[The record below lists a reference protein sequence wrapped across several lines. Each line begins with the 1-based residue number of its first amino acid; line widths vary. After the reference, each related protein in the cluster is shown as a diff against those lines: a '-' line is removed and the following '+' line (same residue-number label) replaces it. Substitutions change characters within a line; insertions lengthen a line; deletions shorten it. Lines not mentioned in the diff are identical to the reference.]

1 MKKHAFLCIL
11 SVIFIHLLMASSFGE
26 DVCPGQLP
34 AGKCWS
40 QKDVIDSR
48 IDSYAQKALIHMF
61 TNDSKN
67 QSKEASS
74 ILCSVKRGD
83 LEGIYLPDQKV
94 PALRAKSVGSGW
106 WKILNGRDSV
116 CYKEPTGKPPI
127 IVFSEKIAK
136 DRDLLSS
143 ALVSSYNEC
152 GFRVDRDGCYES
164 EGGNSNITTPAV
176 FGFKGD
182 LTVYVKSVESG
193 ERKPIPAADVHLLYG
208 SANIGGEKAN
218 SQGEARFKL
227 NWPGYYT
234 VSVTATDYYVKDSG
248 IQIDQPRSYVLNVE
262 GVTRTGMA
270 PPQGFINVCGHGTA
284 TVPHHSLG
292 QKTATAM
299 AKKEALALAHQDFDN
314 KKAKLRDSKKGKYGT
329 DKIVINE
336 TKRIENVNVKEELQ
350 EDGYVPGSDVHIAIY
365 NYIGEARVCA
375 GLSWYVS
382 P

>member
-1 MKKHAFLCIL
+1 MKKHAFVFIL
-11 SVIFIHLLMASSFGE
+11 SVILIQMLVAISFGE
-26 DVCPGQLP
+26 AVCPGQLP

-48 IDSYAQKALIHMF
+48 IDSYAQKALIYIF
-61 TNDSKN
+61 TNEAKN

-83 LEGIYLPDQKV
+83 LEGIYLPDQRV
-94 PALRAKSVGSGW
+94 PALRAQSVGSGW
-106 WKILNGRDSV
+106 WKILNGKDSV
-116 CYKEPTGKPPI
+116 CYKKPADKAPI

-152 GFRVDRDGCYES
+152 GFQVGRDGCYES

-182 LTVYVKSVESG
+182 LKVYVESIESG
-193 ERKPIPAADVHLLYG
+193 VRKPIPNASVHLLYG
-208 SANIGGEKAN
+208 SANIGGAKTN
-218 SQGEARFKL
+218 PQGEARFKL
-227 NWPGYYT
+227 NWPGYYK

-248 IQIDQPRSYVLNVE
+248 IQIDKPGSYVLNVE
-262 GVTRTGMA
+262 GVTRTGKA
-270 PPQGFINVCGHGTA
+270 PPQGFLNVCGHGTA
-284 TVPHHSLG
+284 TVTHHSLG
-292 QKTATAM
+292 QKTASAE
-299 AKKEALALAHQDFDN
+299 AKREALILAHRDFDN
-314 KKAKLRDSKKGKYGT
+314 EKTKLRDSIKRKYGT

-336 TKRIENVNVKEELQ
+336 TKRIEKVNVKEELE
-350 EDGYVPGSDVHIAIY
+350 EDGFPPGSDVHFAIY
-365 NYIGEARVCA
+365 NYVGEARVCA
-375 GLSWYVS
+375 GLSWYIS